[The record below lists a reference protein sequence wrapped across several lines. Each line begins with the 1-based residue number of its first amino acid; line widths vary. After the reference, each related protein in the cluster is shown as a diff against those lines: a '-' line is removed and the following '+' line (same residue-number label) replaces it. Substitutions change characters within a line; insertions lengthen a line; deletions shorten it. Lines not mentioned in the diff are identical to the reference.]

1 MRALDIAIQLAK
13 KFESKITLIHV
24 YSVGVR
30 PIVVPE
36 PATFAPAIPMVA
48 PAEYSR
54 VAEAVR

>member
-1 MRALDIAIQLAK
+1 M
-13 KFESKITLIHV
+13 IHV